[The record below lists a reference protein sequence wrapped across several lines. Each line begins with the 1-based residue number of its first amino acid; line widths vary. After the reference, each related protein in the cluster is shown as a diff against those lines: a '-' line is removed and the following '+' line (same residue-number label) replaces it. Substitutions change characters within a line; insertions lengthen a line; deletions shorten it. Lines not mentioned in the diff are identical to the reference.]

1 MMHEKTPRFNTV
13 TIYEF
18 QLSIGDNP
26 AAREGC
32 PISLSTKCVH
42 KETLDVD
49 VFEHLREGK
58 RRKTKNLYLP
68 VETRAAMLLSR
79 GYSLDTI
86 VKRVL
91 EMDEIKKSRSESLKM
106 GGLERMNGLMDS
118 AGRTLR
124 KLNLNK
130 KPKAE
135 ERSNKPNQVQARTA

>member
-1 MMHEKTPRFNTV
+1 MPKKSPRFATV

-32 PISLSTKCVH
+32 PISLSAKCVH
-42 KETLDVD
+42 KETMDVN
-49 VFEHLREGK
+49 VFELLREGK
-58 RRKTKNLYLP
+58 RRKSKNLYLP
-68 VETRAAMLLSR
+68 VEDRAAMLLSR
-79 GYSLDTI
+79 GYSLDKI

-106 GGLERMNGLMDS
+106 GGLQRMTGLFDS
-118 AGRTLR
+118 AGKTLR

-135 ERSNKPNQVQARTA
+135 DRVNKPNQVRARTA

>member
-1 MMHEKTPRFNTV
+1 MPYKCPRFDTV

-26 AAREGC
+26 AVREGC
-32 PISLSTKCVH
+32 PVALSASCVN

-49 VFEHLREGK
+49 LFEEMREG
-58 RRKTKNLYLP
+58 RRRTSKKLYLP
-68 VETRAAMLLSR
+68 VEDRAAMLLSR
-79 GYSLDTI
+79 GYSLDKI

-106 GGLERMNGLMDS
+106 SGVERMTGLFDS

-135 ERSNKPNQVQARTA
+135 DKGNTPNEVQARMA